1 MTNQAI
7 IESSAKPSQPAGIII
22 IIMAAG
28 PHGAT
33 HHIIDAPGSAS
44 GEQKCAKLAAALA
57 KSLEAGG
64 GKLDLS
70 LTGSKENNALVSL
83 LKCDAKALKKA
94 LHHPG
99 GCDDAVKRYD
109 KCHASVMGTG
119 MFEGRKGC
127 AKEADDLRKC
137 VHQLP

>member
-1 MTNQAI
+1 M
-7 IESSAKPSQPAGIII
+7 
-22 IIMAAG
+22 AG
-28 PHGAT
+28 PSLHV
-33 HHIIDAPGSAS
+33 IDAPSSAS

-70 LTGSKENNALVSL
+70 FTGSKENNALISL
-83 LKCDAKALKKA
+83 LKCDAKALKKTLPA
-94 LHHPG
+94 CG
-99 GCDDAVKRYD
+99 VAVKRYD

-137 VHQLP
+137 VHQLA